1 MRKKR
6 RLTDAYH
13 FPPFT
18 PEQRVS
24 GLFGDSRARVI
35 RFTRRQKK
43 QSVEVAV
50 QHTGPSTTA
59 SPAWSATFPAA
70 THASTSNWRS
80 GVFCA
85 EGKVS
90 LGFVEGLN
98 NKIRVIQRRSYGLR
112 DEDDLRLKVLT
123 CMLPDF

>member
-1 MRKKR
+1 MQKKR

-24 GLFGDSRARVI
+24 GIFGDPRARVI

-43 QSVEVAV
+43 QSADLAV
-50 QHTGPSTTA
+50 RHTGPSTTA
-59 SPAWSATFPAA
+59 SSAWSETSLAA
-70 THASTSNWRS
+70 TRASTSNWRS

-85 EGKVS
+85 EGAA
-90 LGFVEGLN
+90 
-98 NKIRVIQRRSYGLR
+98 R
-112 DEDDLRLKVLT
+112 
-123 CMLPDF
+123 